1 MSNDYNYSGGY
12 SMSSLNEI
20 GRLAKKASVK
30 LSVLSTADKNK
41 ALLSIAYALKKN
53 ADTIIAANKLD
64 ISNAEENGI
73 KKVMLD
79 RLLLTKER
87 IGSMADGIRSV
98 AALDDPVGKII
109 GGYTRPNGLKISK
122 VQVPLGVIA
131 IIYEARPNVTADA
144 AALTLKSGNAVILRG
159 GKEAI
164 LSNKAIVDVIND
176 AGRKAG
182 LPVGAVSLVTD
193 TSRESAYELMRLNK
207 YVDVIIPRGGKGL
220 IQSVVE
226 NATVP
231 SIETG
236 VGNCHIY
243 VDEFADLDNA
253 RDIIINAKTSRPSV
267 CNAAEKLIIHKSVA
281 QAFLPEIVKALKE
294 KNVEILGDEK
304 AVEICPEIIPALADD
319 WYGEFLDLKIAV
331 KVTNSIDEAIDHI
344 NEYGS
349 KHSEAII
356 TKSYEN
362 TEKFFSLVDAAAVYA
377 NASTRFTDGGEF
389 GLGAEIGISTQKLH
403 ARGPM
408 GLDAL
413 TTSKYVIRGNGQ
425 IR

>member
-1 MSNDYNYSGGY
+1 
-12 SMSSLNEI
+12 MSSLNEI

-41 ALLSIAYALKKN
+41 ALLSIASALEKN

-64 ISNAEENGI
+64 ISNAEKNGI

-182 LPVGAVSLVTD
+182 LPDGAVSLVTD

-243 VDEFADLDNA
+243 VDEFADLDKA

-267 CNAAEKLIIHKSVA
+267 CNAAEKLIIHKSIA
-281 QAFLPEIVKALKE
+281 QAFLPEIVKVLKE

-304 AVEICPEIIPALADD
+304 AVEICPEIIPALADG
-319 WYGEFLDLKIAV
+319 WYEEFLDLKIAV